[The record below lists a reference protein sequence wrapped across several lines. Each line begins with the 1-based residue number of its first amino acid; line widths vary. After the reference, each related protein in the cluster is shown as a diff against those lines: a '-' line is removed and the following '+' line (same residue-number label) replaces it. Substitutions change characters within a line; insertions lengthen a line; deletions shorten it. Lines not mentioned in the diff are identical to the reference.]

1 MTSEA
6 VARQAQELAALY
18 ATVAEINSQRDLKAL
33 LNAIIERAVK
43 LTGASSGGL
52 YLIEPDNK
60 TLRFVVGY
68 NMPEVF
74 IGIKL
79 TVGKG
84 VTGRA
89 ASLGVPVLS
98 GGQGGWKGRA
108 RVSLGGALVRRALA
122 VPLKLGEK
130 VIGVISLS
138 DEVNIEEFG
147 EQDIRLVGLFA
158 HQAALAVEKAR
169 LYEEE
174 RQRSYAL
181 ERSNRLVA
189 ALSRVGTLMQATLD
203 ASQMMETVGS
213 ELKQMGIDILI
224 ALLENQTPYLTLQ
237 YVSAAAK
244 ALTKIEKDL
253 GIALVGW
260 RFPQAALAA
269 EGVLNTGGYLYI
281 SDARLF
287 YQGVFADLSRDS
299 LRRVMRLL
307 GVTRGKGVLC
317 LPMTVKEQALG
328 VVCVWGEDIHEQD
341 APAFS
346 IFANQTAVTLENS
359 RLYAELQKQALH
371 DELTGLYN
379 RRGFF
384 MLAEQQLKISKRLMT
399 PFHLIFIDMDRLKVI
414 NDTFGHQEG
423 DQALIDAANVLRQTF
438 RASDIIARIGGDE
451 FVVIVT
457 TASENSLDI
466 VMERLTKNIDM
477 LNRTPGRKYS
487 LSMSRG
493 IIPCSPGQSE
503 TIDGLL
509 SQADALMYA
518 QKRIRK
524 LELIGAEQA

>member
-1 MTSEA
+1 MPPEA

-18 ATVAEINSQRDLKAL
+18 ATVAEINSQRDLNAL
-33 LNAIIERAVK
+33 LNAIIERAVR

-52 YLIEPDNK
+52 YLIEPDQK

-74 IGIKL
+74 VGIKL

-89 ASLGVPVLS
+89 ASLGEPVLS
-98 GGQGGWKGRA
+98 SGQSGWKGRA
-108 RVSLGGALVRRALA
+108 KVSLGGALVRRALA

-138 DEVNIEEFG
+138 DEVNVEEFS

-158 HQAALAVEKAR
+158 HQAALAVEKAH

-174 RQRSYAL
+174 RQRGHAL
-181 ERSNRLVA
+181 ERSNRLIA

-203 ASQMMETVGS
+203 ASQMMETVGF
-213 ELKQMGIDILI
+213 ELKQMGINILI
-224 ALLENQTPYLTLQ
+224 ALLEDRTCDLRLQ
-237 YVSAAAK
+237 YISVDAK
-244 ALTKIEKDL
+244 TLIKIEKNL
-253 GIALVGW
+253 GVALVGR
-260 RFPQAALAA
+260 RFSETVLAA
-269 EGVLNTGGYLYI
+269 ERVLFKGGYLYMP
-281 SDARLF
+281 DVRLF
-287 YQGVFADLSRDS
+287 YQGVFSDLPRDS

-307 GVTRGKGVLC
+307 GVTRDKGMLC
-317 LPMTVKEQALG
+317 LPMTVKERVLG

-359 RLYAELQKQALH
+359 RLYTELQKQALH

-384 MLAEQQLKISKRLMT
+384 MLAEQQLKISKRLKT
-399 PFHLIFIDMDRLKVI
+399 PFQLIFIDMDRLKVI

-423 DQALIDAANVLRQTF
+423 DQALIDAARVLRQTF

-451 FVVIVT
+451 FVVIVN

-466 VMERLTKNIDM
+466 VMERLTQNIDI

-487 LSMSRG
+487 LCMSRG
-493 IIPCSPGQSE
+493 IIPCLPEHGE
-503 TIDGLL
+503 TIDDLL

-524 LELIGAEQA
+524 FELLGAEQA